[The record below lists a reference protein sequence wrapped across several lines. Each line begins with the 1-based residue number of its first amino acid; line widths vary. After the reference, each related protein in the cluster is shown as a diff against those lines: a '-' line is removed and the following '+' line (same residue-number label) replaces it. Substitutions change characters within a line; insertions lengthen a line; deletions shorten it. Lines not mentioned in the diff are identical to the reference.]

1 MRIRKTITINQKT
14 MPKTI
19 IYGTRREPA
28 ADVEKTRII
37 QFVLSTFTR
46 DGHGT
51 VLNQDGWNL
60 DRYRKNPVVAYQH
73 TLSGGFCTD
82 PNPDYIIGKSVS
94 IDLEGEGREKRL
106 VAAVQFEP
114 AAINPLAEKI
124 FQKVL
129 FGSLSRCSVGFA
141 EVGRGKYGE
150 KEEAKGGAKETYY
163 FAGQELVEWSI
174 VNVPSNP
181 DAGKRDA
188 SMRRIREEAYVA
200 LMYAF
205 RELGGAVRL
214 SELED
219 MTVRQILD
227 LLDGKDPEK
236 VLKSQPDPAEALRQN
251 RLRDLR
257 IKAIK
262 G

>member
-1 MRIRKTITINQKT
+1 

-28 ADVEKTRII
+28 ADVAKTRTID
-37 QFVLSTFTR
+37 FVLSTYTR
-46 DGHGT
+46 DSHGT
-51 VLNQDGWNL
+51 VLNQDGWSL

-73 TLSGGFCTD
+73 TLSGGFCMD

-94 IDLEGEGREKRL
+94 IGLEGEGREKCL
-106 VAAVQFEP
+106 VASVQFEP
-114 AAINPLAEKI
+114 AEINPLAEKI

-129 FGSLSRCSVGFA
+129 FGSLSRCSVGFI

-150 KEEAKGGAKETYY
+150 KEEAKGASRETYY
-163 FAGQELVEWSI
+163 FAGQELIEWSI

-181 DAGKRDA
+181 DTGKRDA
-188 SMRRIREEAYVA
+188 LLRQVREEAYVA

-205 RELGGAVRL
+205 RELGGSVRL

-227 LLDGKDPEK
+227 MLDGRSPEK
-236 VLKSQPDPAEALRQN
+236 VIKLLPPAEVLRQN
-251 RLRDLR
+251 RIRDLR

>member
-1 MRIRKTITINQKT
+1 

-28 ADVEKTRII
+28 ADVEKTRTM
-37 QFVLSTFTR
+37 QFVLSTYTR

-51 VLNQDGWNL
+51 VLNQDGWSL

-82 PNPDYIIGKSVS
+82 PNPDYIIGKSLS
-94 IDLEGEGREKRL
+94 IELEGEGREKRL

-114 AAINPLAEKI
+114 AEINPLAEKI

-129 FGSLSRCSVGFA
+129 FGSLSRCSVGFV

-150 KEEAKGGAKETYY
+150 KEEAKGGARETYY
-163 FAGQELVEWSI
+163 FSGQELVEWSI

-188 SMRRIREEAYVA
+188 SMRMVREEAYVA
-200 LMYAF
+200 LMYAY
-205 RELGGAVRL
+205 RELGGKVRL

-227 LLDGKDPEK
+227 LLDNRNPENALEPGADPVE
-236 VLKSQPDPAEALRQN
+236 VLRQN